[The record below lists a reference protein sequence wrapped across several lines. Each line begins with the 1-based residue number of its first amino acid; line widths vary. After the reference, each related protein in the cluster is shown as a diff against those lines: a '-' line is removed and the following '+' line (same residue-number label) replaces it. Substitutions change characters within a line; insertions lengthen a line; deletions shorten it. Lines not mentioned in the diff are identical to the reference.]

1 MPVDL
6 VPSTCVS
13 RPWGNL
19 ERSTDDESHQPSG
32 QTELHVTD
40 IMLRAPR
47 EASTQ
52 PAGRAFS
59 DSSGPAASL
68 SVPRPS
74 ACPAAQIP
82 PSPRCGDLLRVLI
95 LHLRAAKLPGA
106 QEGQTPSHGSSPG
119 LAMEGGRSYAPQHKN
134 RGTGASHRYVSI
146 YRSTS
151 TGEIHVQH
159 SAKPLSKQR
168 QHKYTAW
175 MP

>member
-19 ERSTDDESHQPSG
+19 ERSTDDEPHQPSG

-40 IMLRAPR
+40 ILLRAPR

-59 DSSGPAASL
+59 DSSEPAASL
-68 SVPRPS
+68 SVPRPG

-82 PSPRCGDLLRVLI
+82 PGPMCGDLLRV
-95 LHLRAAKLPGA
+95 LPGA

-119 LAMEGGRSYAPQHKN
+119 LAMEGGRSCAPERKN
-134 RGTGASHRYVSI
+134 RGTGAPHRCVST
-146 YRSTS
+146 YRFTS